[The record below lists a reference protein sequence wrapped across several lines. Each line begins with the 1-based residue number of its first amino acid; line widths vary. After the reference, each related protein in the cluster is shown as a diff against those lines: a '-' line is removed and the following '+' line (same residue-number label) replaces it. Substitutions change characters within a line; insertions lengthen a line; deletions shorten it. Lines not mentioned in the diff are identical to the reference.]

1 MQATRASTS
10 SETSRL
16 LGMVTAIVV
25 VTTLYFA
32 RVVFIPLALALLFT
46 LLLTPLVTFLEK
58 IWVPRLLAI
67 LIVVVGLAGLLGLLG
82 WQTSQQFVDLTNE
95 LPVYK
100 RTLVDKI
107 HSLKGPGSQRF
118 NNATDTVKE
127 LEKEIGTVAPGSATA
142 TDSRRTPP
150 APGSSPTH
158 PLTVEVVPPTN
169 PLESVQNMLGPLATV
184 GVVIIF
190 AVFMLMGREDLRNR
204 MIRLAGRGHLKVMT
218 EAIDDATHR
227 INRYLFLQLVINSSY
242 GIVIGVTLHLIG
254 IPNASLW
261 GVFAGILRFLPYVGP
276 PLAALMPVILSLA
289 IYPGWHHALLTA
301 GLFAVLELL
310 VANFIEPYAYGTHI
324 GLSPLAILVAAV
336 FWTLIWGFPGLVL
349 STPLT
354 VCLVVMGRYIPSL
367 SFLAVLLGDEPVL
380 SPQAHYY
387 QRLLAG
393 DQAEAKEV
401 LDEFLEQHS
410 LEELYDSV
418 VIPALSLAEQD
429 RHRNELDE
437 ATREY
442 VYASTAEIVEELA
455 SVPPTELTDVSPG
468 EPSNISQL
476 RNKDAEH
483 VEVLCIPARDDA
495 DAVAALLLSQLL
507 VRRGYAAQ
515 CIPIG
520 SRVEMLTQVT
530 ELRPQVVC
538 ISALPPFAM
547 GHAQALYTRLLAQ
560 TPKLEIIVCFWHFE
574 GDAEKN
580 ASRLK
585 IAKGHALFTSI
596 PQVLQHMAFR
606 SELITSGEKRD

>member
-1 MQATRASTS
+1 MPAIRASSS

-67 LIVVVGLAGLLGLLG
+67 LIVVVGLAALLGVLG
-82 WQTSQQFVDLTNE
+82 WQTSQQFVDLTGE
-95 LPVYK
+95 LPVYRK
-100 RTLVDKI
+100 TLVDKI
-107 HSLKGPGSQRF
+107 HSLRGPGSQRF

-150 APGSSPTH
+150 VLGSSSTH
-158 PLTVEVVPPTN
+158 PLIVEALPSTN
-169 PLESVQNMLGPLATV
+169 PLQSVQNMLGPLATI

-218 EAIDDATHR
+218 EAIDDATRR

-242 GIVIGVTLHLIG
+242 GIVIGLALRLIG

-261 GVFAGILRFLPYVGP
+261 GAFAGILRFLPYVGP
-276 PLAALMPVILSLA
+276 PMAALMPVVLSLA
-289 IYPGWHHALLTA
+289 IFPGWHHALLTA
-301 GLFAVLELL
+301 GLFVVLELL

-367 SFLAVLLGDEPVL
+367 GFLAVLLGDEQVL
-380 SPQAHYY
+380 PPQAQYY

-393 DQAEAKEV
+393 DQSEAKEV
-401 LDEFLEQHS
+401 LDEFLDKHS

-437 ATREY
+437 ATQEY
-442 VYASTAEIVEELA
+442 IYGSTTEIVEELA
-455 SVPPTELTDVSPG
+455 AASPVEAADVSPG
-468 EPSNISQL
+468 GASHLFET
-476 RNKDAEH
+476 RNKDADH
-483 VEVLCIPARDDA
+483 VEVLCIPARDEA

-507 VRRGYAAQ
+507 VRHGHAAQ

-520 SRVEMLTQVT
+520 SRVEMLAHAG
-530 ELRPQVVC
+530 ELHPQVVC
-538 ISALPPFAM
+538 ISALPPFAV
-547 GHAQALYTRLLAQ
+547 GHAQALYARLLAQ
-560 TPKLEIIVCFWHFE
+560 SPKLEIIVCLWHFE
-574 GDAEKN
+574 GDAAKN
-580 ASRLK
+580 AARLK
-585 IAKGHALFTSI
+585 LAKGHALFTAI
-596 PQVLQHMAFR
+596 PEVLQHMAFR
-606 SELITSGEKRD
+606 GELVASGEKRD